1 MWLAS
6 AISVFHSDATS
17 FSAYVLLRQASKWL
31 RKQYKQYQHAVWLFS
46 HSSVLLLL
54 ILTPTCFAYMCSL
67 LVFSWMW
74 ECVCERSA
82 KSSAKSRSSR
92 LVNRFQRIPLFLS
105 CVVCLITQ
113 SMVMLKSNAD
123 ITHPCLTPEST
134 GKLCWLLPTLQLKL
148 L

>member
-1 MWLAS
+1 MRVGEAEGDPEGDGRRTLANGWES
-6 AISVFHSDATS
+6 RLWRLEDKH
-17 FSAYVLLRQASKWL
+17 LREG
-31 RKQYKQYQHAVWLFS
+31 
-46 HSSVLLLL
+46 SSVRQFGRPRPLR
-54 ILTPTCFAYMCSL
+54 IRQRRRRSL
-67 LVFSWMW
+67 LVCSWMW

-82 KSSAKSRSSR
+82 KSSAKSRSSS

-105 CVVCLITQ
+105 CVVCLIAQ

-123 ITHPCLTPEST
+123 ITHPCLTLKST